1 MAPIANNKLMVS
13 MYKSFSTNLGDKDFI
28 EIIQDIKDE
37 KYQSDIS
44 SIRYALHKEL
54 QSEAD
59 NIKSKLPA
67 FTTSATF
74 GKSRTK
80 DNIKSYS
87 QMLCLDYDYVP
98 IEKLSVLIFHVNTCE
113 YTLASF
119 ISPSGKGLKVFVK
132 INSDAEQHSVAYQQV
147 ADFYQKLSGFEADA
161 KCKDITRLCFVSSD
175 SACYLDES
183 SKVFKVTEE
192 KIIPPTEIKARP
204 KKQSPKEIPT
214 DTILDKCLKFT
225 EEKEQYYQGNRN
237 NFIHLF
243 ASNANRFGIL
253 QDETLNFCITNF
265 DLDEAEITASIK
277 SAYKLQ
283 SAQFA
288 KYADYANRADT
299 VKTFV
304 KPEVEKHQADE
315 EDYLLNTPTIPQS
328 VYDALPYILKK
339 GAEAFTEQRER
350 DTFLTTALGI
360 ISGCL
365 PNVTGE
371 YHGRTVYPQLY
382 VFVLAPAASGK
393 GAMQSS
399 KELAKKYQ
407 DEVLKNSIEKKK
419 EYDNKL
425 EEVKN
430 INKYKKK
437 GEQMEEFP
445 EKPPFKVVFIPA
457 NTSIAKIIEH
467 LQVNEGPGII
477 CETEADTLGTA
488 LKADWGGYSDVLR
501 KAFHN
506 ECISSS
512 KKTNNEYIEINNPQL
527 AVALS
532 GTPKQV
538 YNIIKSA
545 EDGLFSRFIF
555 YQFKTNSKW
564 LDPSPFGGR
573 INLTDHFAKLSITVY
588 EMTLFLNESKTKIH
602 LTEQQWAKF
611 NPIFEEYL
619 NNISAFVSDEAQS
632 VVKRLGLILYRI
644 CMILT
649 TLRKFEAKIQT
660 TDVTCCDEDF
670 EVALQLVDVY
680 LKHSILMYE
689 KLPKQEVE
697 NTPFKSGQNKR
708 LFFEALPDRFLRKEA
723 IQIATKFNMAER
735 TVSKFLKDCLG
746 KYLEQPEYGVYKKL
760 KF

>member
-1 MAPIANNKLMVS
+1 MEKTANNKLMVS
-13 MYKSFSTNLGDKDFI
+13 MFKSFSTNLGDKDFI
-28 EIIQDIKDE
+28 DIIQEIKTE

-54 QSEAD
+54 QAEAD
-59 NIKSKLPA
+59 KIKSKLPA

-74 GKSRTK
+74 GKNRTK
-80 DNIKSYS
+80 DSIKSYS
-87 QMLCLDYDYVP
+87 QILCLDYDHVP
-98 IEKLSVLIFHVNTCE
+98 IEYLSALISHVNKCA
-113 YTLASF
+113 YTFASF
-119 ISPSGKGLKVFVK
+119 ISPSGKGLKVFIKV
-132 INSDAEQHSVAYQQV
+132 NSNAEQHSIAYQQV
-147 ADFYQKLSGFEADA
+147 SDFYQKLSGLEADA
-161 KCKDITRLCFVSSD
+161 KCKDITRLCFVSAD
-175 SACYLDES
+175 SACYLDET
-183 SKVFKVTEE
+183 SKIFEVAEE
-192 KIIPPTEIKARP
+192 QITPEIEIKTRP
-204 KKQSPKEIPT
+204 KKQILNVVPT
-214 DTILDKCLKFT
+214 DNILDKCLKFT
-225 EEKEQYYQGNRN
+225 EEKEQYFQGNRN

-243 ASNANRFGIL
+243 ASNANRFGIPE
-253 QDETLNFCITNF
+253 DETLYYCITNF
-265 DLDEAEITASIK
+265 DLDEMEIKSSIK
-277 SAYKLQ
+277 SVYKLQ

-288 KYADYANRADT
+288 KYANYANRADT
-299 VKTFV
+299 VKTV
-304 KPEVEKHQADE
+304 LTPKSEKLHQDE

-328 VYDALPYILKK
+328 VYDTLPFTLKK

-350 DTFLTTALGI
+350 DTFLTTALAI

-399 KELAKKYQ
+399 KDLTDKYQ
-407 DEVLKNSIEKKK
+407 DEVLKNSNERKK
-419 EYDNKL
+419 EYERKFD
-425 EEVKN
+425 EVKN
-430 INKYKKK
+430 LNKYKKK
-437 GEQMEEFP
+437 GEQMEELP

-467 LQVNEGPGII
+467 LQDNEGPGII
-477 CETEADTLGTA
+477 CETEADTLGVA
-488 LKADWGGYSDVLR
+488 LKTDWGGYSDILR
-501 KAFHN
+501 KAYHN
-506 ECISSS
+506 ERISSS
-512 KKTNNEYIEINNPQL
+512 KKTNNEYIQVNNPQL

-538 YNIIKSA
+538 YDIIKSA

-573 INLTDHFAKLSITVY
+573 INLTEHFAKLSINVY
-588 EMTLFLNESKTKIH
+588 EMTLFMNNNKTKIH
-602 LTEQQWAKF
+602 LTKEQWEKF
-611 NPIFEEYL
+611 NPIFAEYL
-619 NNISAFVSDEAQS
+619 NHISAFVSDEAQS
-632 VVKRLGLILYRI
+632 IVKRLGLNLYRI

-649 TLRKFEAKIQT
+649 TLRKFEANTQN
-660 TDVTCCDEDF
+660 TDVTCSNEDF

-689 KLPKQEVE
+689 KLPKQEEE
-697 NTPFKSGQNKR
+697 NTPFKSGQNKK

-723 IQIATKFNMAER
+723 VQIATNFNMAER
-735 TVSKFLKDCLG
+735 TVSSFLKNCLG

-760 KF
+760 Q